1 MNRLLVCLAMILA
14 SLSSTAAAHGL
25 EHHLTEGRGEA
36 AVLSVHRADQQAFA
50 DEAYRIFYE
59 TESHPLQVGHSDA
72 SGRIVFL
79 SERPGRYRIE
89 TATQDGHGG
98 VYEVRRDPA
107 GGLMVE
113 MPPRADR
120 GALMLFGLIV
130 LFGGLTVLALWL
142 GTRRSSDGGL
152 MPSASNT
159 KVGMNAMPPF
169 STPASAVR

>member
-1 MNRLLVCLAMILA
+1 MNRLLVCLTIILA
-14 SLSSTAAAHGL
+14 SLSSTVAAHGL

-50 DEAYRIFYE
+50 NEAYRIFYE
-59 TESHPLQVGHSDA
+59 TESHPLQVGRSDA

-79 SERPGRYRIE
+79 PERPGRYRIE

-98 VYEVRRDPA
+98 LYDVRRDSA
-107 GGLMVE
+107 GRLMLE
-113 MPPRADR
+113 TPPRTDR
-120 GALMLFGLIV
+120 GALMLFGAIV
-130 LFGGLTVLALWL
+130 LFGGFAVVALWL

-159 KVGMNAMPPF
+159 KVEMNAMPPF